1 MPQLPVPHDA
11 PGQLARR
18 PAPEI
23 TRQQELKAVGDL
35 GAFAVE
41 MVTDRVEELHHAIST
56 RSFDATGALG
66 EPARTV
72 HDLVSAAIYGSVR
85 TAGGAAARG
94 VAAAVAR
101 FTPDDAQ
108 PISETPSGSVARSA
122 INGLLGDLLE
132 SQESPLA
139 IPLAARLAGRDVPP
153 TAQHLRD
160 AYPQATPRI
169 AIYVHGLGENEGV
182 WWWRARK
189 AGHGPVVPM
198 SERLHADLGF
208 TGIHVRYN
216 TGLRISENGA
226 RMATLLHALTEAW
239 PVEVDE
245 VAILGHSMGGLVARA
260 AVRAG
265 ELGGHPWVEK
275 VEHIVGLGTPHHG
288 APLEKGVN
296 LASFALRSV
305 PEAAPIASVLDTR
318 SVGIKDLAFGVIAEE
333 HWRDRD
339 GGALLADYREA
350 IKLPDHISLHAI
362 AATLSYDPRH
372 AISSAFGDILVRI
385 DSASGDHAGQGLGIR
400 QEHRAHV
407 GGLTHFD
414 LPSDPQVYHHVRGW
428 LANDADNA
436 RFTAHEQQREQ
447 TRRQRLRERFGYSSR
462 STRHA

>member
-1 MPQLPVPHDA
+1 MPSLPVPHDA
-11 PGQLARR
+11 AGPLARR

-35 GAFAVE
+35 GAYVVE
-41 MVTDRVEELHHAIST
+41 SFTDRVEELHHAIST
-56 RSFDATGALG
+56 RSFDATGPLG
-66 EPARTV
+66 QPVRTV
-72 HDLVSAAIYGSVR
+72 HDVVSSAIYGSVR
-85 TAGGAAARG
+85 VAGGAAARG

-101 FTPDDAQ
+101 LTPEHAE
-108 PISETPSGSVARSA
+108 PISDTPSGSVARSA

-132 SQESPLA
+132 AQESPLA

-153 TAQHLRD
+153 TPERLRD
-160 AYPQATPRI
+160 AYPQATPRL
-169 AIYVHGLGENEGV
+169 AIYVHGLGENESV

-208 TGIHVRYN
+208 TGVHVRYN

-226 RMATLLHALTEAW
+226 RLATLLHALTEAW
-239 PVEVDE
+239 PVEVRE
-245 VAILGHSMGGLVARA
+245 VAIIGHSMGGLVARA

-265 ELGGHPWVEK
+265 ERGGHPWVQC
-275 VEHIVGLGTPHHG
+275 VEHVVGLGTPHHG

-296 LASFALRSV
+296 LAAFALRSV

-339 GGALLADYREA
+339 GGALLKDYREA
-350 IKLPDHISLHAI
+350 IELPDHISLHAV
-362 AATLSYDPRH
+362 AATLAYDPRH

-414 LPSDPQVYHHVRGW
+414 LPSDPQVYHHVREW
-428 LANDADNA
+428 LADDHDRA
-436 RFTAHEQQREQ
+436 RFTEHRRQRET
-447 TRRQRLRERFGYSSR
+447 TRRRRLRERFGYASR
-462 STRHA
+462 GSRNA